1 MTEQRV
7 RDTALGG
14 IIAAI
19 LTPVHAD
26 LSIDTARL
34 LAHARKLIADGCT
47 RVSTFG
53 STGEGVSFSSDQKN
67 AANQALLAGGVRPD
81 QLLPAIMVSAVDT
94 AARELK
100 DTAALGCRHAL
111 VLPPFYYRNATL
123 EGLVSYFEA
132 VFERAGRPAVS
143 FVLYN
148 IPAMSGITITH
159 DFVRALQAG
168 KGAPI
173 AGIKDS
179 TGDLASGL
187 AFVRAFPELS
197 IFTGDDR
204 VLPHL
209 LDAGGAGMIGG
220 LPNLYASDLAAL
232 YRTREGDEAVRLA
245 ALAAERIA
253 QIDATGGLLALK
265 AGLADQN
272 TDPAWRRAM
281 PPLGTEFRAG
291 HAK

>member
-7 RDTALGG
+7 RDTSIGG
-14 IIAAI
+14 IMAAI

-26 LSIDTARL
+26 LSIDHDRL
-34 LAHARKLIADGCT
+34 LSHALKLLADGCT

-53 STGEGVSFSSDQKN
+53 STGEGVSFSSEEKRV
-67 AANQALLAGGVRPD
+67 ANEALLAGGVRAD
-81 QLLPAIMVSAVDT
+81 QLLPAIMVSSVDT
-94 AARELK
+94 AARELR
-100 DTAALGCRHAL
+100 DIARLGCKHAL
-111 VLPPFYYRNATL
+111 VLPPFYYRSATV
-123 EGLVSYFEA
+123 EGVASYFEA
-132 VFERAGRPAVS
+132 VFEKAGRPAVS

-159 DFVRALQAG
+159 ELVRLLQAG
-168 KGAPI
+168 KGAPVG
-173 AGIKDS
+173 GIKDS

-220 LPNLYASDLAAL
+220 LPNLYARDLVAL
-232 YRTREGDEAVRLA
+232 YNTREGAEATRLA

-253 QIDATGGLLALK
+253 RIDATGGLLALK

-272 TDPAWRRAM
+272 TDPAWLRAM
-281 PPLGTEFRAG
+281 PPLGVDFRAG
-291 HAK
+291 RSN